1 MFKKMK
7 KKEDKV
13 KEMYD
18 ENMRKQV
25 NECLEVFQKNGM
37 LLEKALTDIHK
48 LDLTIHQHEVKIKD
62 LTDEIERIHSK
73 LNSMKKEDS

>member
-1 MFKKMK
+1 MFKKTK

-25 NECLEVFQKNGM
+25 NECLDVFQKNSM

-48 LDLTIHQHEVKIKD
+48 LDLTIHQHEFKIGE
-62 LTDEIERIHSK
+62 LTNEIEMIHSK
-73 LNSMKKEDS
+73 LNSMQEGDS